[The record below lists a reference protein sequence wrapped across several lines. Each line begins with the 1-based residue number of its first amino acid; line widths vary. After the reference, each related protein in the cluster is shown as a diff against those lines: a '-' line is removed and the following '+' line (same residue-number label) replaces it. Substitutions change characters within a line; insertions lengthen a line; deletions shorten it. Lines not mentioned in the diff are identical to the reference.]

1 MVVPD
6 KSKLHTVDEFETYIA
21 RPENS
26 DRYFELINGEI
37 VEKVPT
43 ERHGHVSVNITTDVR
58 IWIRKTGKGRIVVEV
73 RHQNPD
79 DRYNARQPDISYYA
93 DASRP
98 IVEKGA
104 VPQLPDLAIEIKSP
118 DDTYKKLR
126 EKADYYLA
134 NGTKVVWLI
143 YPDKQMVE
151 VLTQDDFQILRAGET
166 LDGGDLL
173 PGFTMKVDDIFAD

>member
-6 KSKLHTVDEFETYIA
+6 KSKLYTVDEFEQFIA

-43 ERHGHVSVNITTDVR
+43 ELHGYISVNVTTELR
-58 IWIRKTGKGRIVVEV
+58 IWIKKTGKGRVVVEV
-73 RHQNPD
+73 RHQNPG

-104 VPQLPDLAIEIKSP
+104 VYQMPDLAIEIKSP
-118 DDTYKKLR
+118 DDSYKKLR
-126 EKADYYLA
+126 EKADYYLEH
-134 NGTKVVWLI
+134 GTKVVWLI
-143 YPDKQMVE
+143 YPEKRWVE
-151 VLTQDDFQILRAGET
+151 VLTLADFHIARAGEI

-173 PGFTMKVDDIFAD
+173 PGFSMKVDDIFAG

>member
-6 KSKLHTVDEFETYIA
+6 KSKLYTVDEFEEFLN
-21 RPENS
+21 RPEND
-26 DRYFELINGEI
+26 DRYFELVNGEI

-43 ERHGHVSVNITTDVR
+43 QKHGVISVNVTTDVR
-58 IWIRKTGKGRIVVEV
+58 IWVRKTGKGRVASEV
-73 RHQNPD
+73 RHRVLGDQ
-79 DRYNARQPDISYYA
+79 YNARQPDIAYYL
-93 DASRP
+93 DASSPSIDR
-98 IVEKGA
+98 GA

-118 DDTYKKLR
+118 DDSYKKLR

-143 YPDKQMVE
+143 YPEKQMVE
-151 VLTQDDFQILRAGET
+151 VLTPDDFQIFRSGEIV
-166 LDGGDLL
+166 DGGDIL

>member
-6 KSKLHTVDEFETYIA
+6 KSKLYTVDEFETYTQ
-21 RPENS
+21 RPENQ

-43 ERHGHVSVNITTDVR
+43 QKHGVISVNVTTDMRNWVKR
-58 IWIRKTGKGRIVVEV
+58 TGKGRVASEV
-73 RHQNPD
+73 RHRIGD
-79 DRYNARQPDISYYA
+79 DPHNSRQPDISYYA
-93 DASRP
+93 DASNPSIDR
-98 IVEKGA
+98 GA
-104 VPQLPDLAIEIKSP
+104 VPELPDLAIEIKSP
-118 DDTYKKLR
+118 DDSYKKLR

-143 YPDKQMVE
+143 YPEKQMVE

-173 PGFTMKVDDIFAD
+173 PGFTMKVDDIFED